1 MRVGKRV
8 TQCIFKGRD
17 DEANMRIFISYRRA
31 EDDRTYLV
39 GQIHERLASVF
50 GGENVFRDISAIHG
64 GDDWRAILGREIHS
78 CKVMLV
84 VIGPDWATLAD
95 AAGHRRLLDPDDVT
109 RWEVETG
116 LLRSRAGQAVV
127 IPLLVLEAQIPRQGD
142 LPESLWPLLEKN
154 GVRLRNYPDFQRDFE
169 TLVQDIRLSLGYAS
183 DDITVEPYEPE
194 TICIAGGPFW
204 MGCRPVENI
213 PHYET
218 PLHEASLPDFRI
230 GMYPVTNK
238 QYEVFVAEA
247 RIEVPRQ
254 LGWEGQR
261 VPGGRE
267 KYPVTGVTWYDALA
281 YCQWL
286 SRKTGR
292 SYSLPS
298 EAQWEKACRGGN
310 ACLYPWGDEFD
321 PSRCNQGRGGVAS
334 VDSCPAQNDFGL
346 FDLVGN
352 LRQWTCTLWEQG
364 DSPQP
369 SPYPWREDGRN
380 DLNAGSETPRVLRG
394 GAVQDPPLQQ
404 RCSVRRGDYPES
416 RGFVGA
422 RYGFRVVMKI

>member
-1 MRVGKRV
+1 
-8 TQCIFKGRD
+8 
-17 DEANMRIFISYRRA
+17 
-31 EDDRTYLV
+31 V

-50 GGENVFRDISAIHG
+50 GGENVFRDTSDIHG
-64 GDDWRAILGREIHS
+64 GEDWRGILSREIHS

-95 AAGHRRLLDPDDVT
+95 AAGRRRLLDPDDVT

-154 GVRLRNYPDFQRDFE
+154 VVRLRNYPDFQRDFE
-169 TLVQDIRLSLGYAS
+169 TLVLDIRLSLGYTS

-194 TICIAGGPFW
+194 TIRIAGGTFW
-204 MGCRPVENI
+204 MGCQPAENI

-218 PLHEASLPDFRI
+218 PLHEVSLADFRI
-230 GMYPVTNK
+230 GKYPVTNK
-238 QYEVFVAEA
+238 QYEVFAAEA
-247 RIEVPRQ
+247 RIEIPRQ

-261 VPGGRE
+261 VPRGRE
-267 KYPVTGVTWYDALA
+267 KHPVTGVTWYEALA
-281 YCQWL
+281 YCEWL
-286 SRKTGR
+286 SGKTGR

-298 EAQWEKACRGGN
+298 EAQWEKACRGGTS
-310 ACLYPWGDEFD
+310 CLFPWGDEFD
-321 PSRCNQGRGGVAS
+321 PSRCNQGRGGVAP
-334 VDSCPAQNDFGL
+334 VDTYPAQNDFGL

-352 LRQWTCTLWEQG
+352 LRQWTCTLWEQV
-364 DSPQP
+364 DSHQP
-369 SPYPWREDGRN
+369 GPYPWREDGRN
-380 DLNAGSETPRVLRG
+380 DLNADSETPRVLRG
-394 GAVQDPPLQQ
+394 GAMRDPPFQQ
-404 RCSVRRGDYPES
+404 RCSFRRGDYPES

-422 RYGFRVVMKI
+422 RYGFRVVMKV